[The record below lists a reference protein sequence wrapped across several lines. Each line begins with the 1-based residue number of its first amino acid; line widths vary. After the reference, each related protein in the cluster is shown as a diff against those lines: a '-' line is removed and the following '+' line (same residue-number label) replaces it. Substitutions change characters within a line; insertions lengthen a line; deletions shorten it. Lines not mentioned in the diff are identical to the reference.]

1 MEALTDLAYLL
12 NRYAIRDIDVI
23 ANPERKKSKEDSRYW
38 EFYEGLRKGKWKNED
53 EIAKAFKYDSKGDKG
68 YRRLK
73 EGFKERVL
81 ATLLFIDMDSEIFS
95 SQEIKLAELS
105 KLTAIAV
112 TLKRRG
118 ARELFI
124 EIGEKAMNL
133 ALETNNTIA
142 TLQLASI
149 LINFY
154 ALLPKYSKEF
164 IRVVTI
170 MEKYSELA
178 YWETQ
183 AQLDFSLFVSEV
195 SQKKGYN
202 KALSLGVKMK
212 YEKYVG
218 KLAENKNLGFNKY
231 ARQLGVLEHLLRH
244 QWEEALLLCEEAIE
258 LFHLNGSNDFE
269 NMGLFASQKAGCLI
283 MLGKY
288 QEAIDSQDYYINKFE
303 LGHSRWYKNRE
314 VTTIACFYGQNYT
327 RAWEIVQTALKGERF
342 STISEVSRE
351 TWRLF
356 EGYLNIIARIEG
368 TGLKL
373 EDTYQF
379 RLSKL
384 LNEMPIHS
392 QDKRGGNIPLL
403 ILQVHFLLSE
413 LKTNKNALDEI
424 QNRLEALRKYA
435 GRNLDSDEEHLR
447 TTLFIQMLLLL
458 PKYIHKPSELRKA
471 AHDHLQKMGGIE
483 ALPLDSSFETEVVP
497 YERQWGWIME
507 FVEAAYGTR

>member
-53 EIAKAFKYDSKGDKG
+53 EIAKHFKYESKGDKG
-68 YRRLK
+68 YRRLR
-73 EGFKERVL
+73 EGLKERTL
-81 ATLLFIDMDSEIFS
+81 TTLLFVDLDPNLYS
-95 SQEIKLAELS
+95 SHDIKSAELT
-105 KLTAIAV
+105 KLVAI
-112 TLKRRG
+112 TLSLKRRG
-118 ARELFI
+118 AKDLLSEV
-124 EIGEKAMNL
+124 GQKALNL
-133 ALETNNTIA
+133 ALELNSAVNVFQIS
-142 TLQLASI
+142 SI
-149 LINFY
+149 LVGLY
-154 ALLPKYSKEF
+154 ATRPEYTKEFEKAMHFLKKYSEMLYWESQSQADFTTLVSEVLKSKGYKKEF
-164 IRVVTI
+164 SQRVREKF
-170 MEKYSELA
+170 EKYSSK
-178 YWETQ
+178 
-183 AQLDFSLFVSEV
+183 LDKEQSIYF
-195 SQKKGYN
+195 N
-202 KALSLGVKMK
+202 MH
-212 YEKYVG
+212 VG
-218 KLAENKNLGFNKY
+218 
-231 ARQLGVLEHLLRH
+231 QLGITYFLLEHL
-244 QWEEALLLCEEAIE
+244 WEKALILCNEF
-258 LFHLNGSNDFE
+258 LDMFNKSGSSDFD
-269 NMGLFASQKAGCLI
+269 NLSLFASQKSCCLI
-283 MLGKY
+283 MLGKH
-288 QEAIDSQDYYINKFE
+288 EESIAVQDYYLKKIEF
-303 LGHSRWYKNRE
+303 GGGRWYKNRE
-314 VTTIACFYGQNYT
+314 VATIACFYGKDYQ
-327 RAWEIVQTALKGERF
+327 RAYSIVQEALSGERF
-342 STISEVSRE
+342 SAISDVNQE

-373 EDTYQF
+373 EDIYQF

-435 GRNLDSDEEHLR
+435 SRNLDPDEEHLR

-471 AHDHLQKMGGIE
+471 AHEHLQKMGGIE

-507 FVEAAYGTR
+507 FVEAAYGTK

>member
-12 NRYAIRDIDVI
+12 NRYAIRDIDII

-53 EIAKAFKYDSKGDKG
+53 EIAKAFKYDSKGEKG

-81 ATLLFIDMDSEIFS
+81 TTLLFFDMDSSLYSIH
-95 SQEIKLAELS
+95 EIKLAELS
-105 KLTAIAV
+105 KLTAIA
-112 TLKRRG
+112 TILRR
-118 ARELFI
+118 RDSRDLFV
-124 EIGEKAMNL
+124 EIAQKALNL
-133 ALETNNTIA
+133 ALEVEHSTIV
-142 TLQLASI
+142 LQLASM
-149 LINFY
+149 LTNFY
-154 ALLPKYSKEF
+154 VISPIYTKEF
-164 IRVVTI
+164 LKTI
-170 MEKYSELA
+170 EIFSKYSEIVH
-178 YWETQ
+178 WETQ
-183 AQLDFSLFVSEV
+183 AQIDFNFFVAEV
-195 SQKKGYN
+195 SAKKGY
-202 KALSLGVKMK
+202 KKD
-212 YEKYVG
+212 
-218 KLAENKNLGFNKY
+218 LAENIRLRFEKYSHVLTQNKGIMLNMY
-231 ARQLGVLEHLLRH
+231 ARQLGIGEYLLCH
-244 QWEEALLLCEEAIE
+244 QWENALHLCSESITFFEQ
-258 LFHLNGSNDFE
+258 NGSTDHDNISTFI
-269 NMGLFASQKAGCLI
+269 SQKAGCLV
-283 MLGKY
+283 MLGKNR
-288 QEAIDSQDYYINKFE
+288 EALNLLDGYLEKIS
-303 LGHSRWYKNRE
+303 HSYFRWYKNRE
-314 VTTIACFYGQNYT
+314 VATIACFYGSDYQ
-327 RAWEIVQTALKGERF
+327 RAYEIVQAALTGERF
-342 STISEVSRE
+342 SVISEVNQE

-356 EGYLNIIARIEG
+356 EGYLNLIARLEATKLNING
-368 TGLKL
+368 TH
-373 EDTYQF
+373 QF
-379 RLSKL
+379 RLSRMV
-384 LNEMPIHS
+384 NEMPLYS